1 MLCDLEIWHNAPND
15 LLKSLLEHLLELA
28 SESSEKRS
36 NIRIMRDLQLV
47 TKLLHIIADIHEVNT
62 SDILFQ
68 LLSILLGSQPRNL
81 DLLLFGQYIV
91 SKIPLVTYY
100 NINKSI
106 SRHIKTTEWSKL
118 VQKTQQLCLI
128 ISITCGI
135 NRKMRFIPFCFW
147 CIYL

>member
-47 TKLLHIIADIHEVNT
+47 TKLLHIIADIQEVNT

-91 SKIPLVTYY
+91 SKVPLV
-100 NINKSI
+100 I
-106 SRHIKTTEWSKL
+106 
-118 VQKTQQLCLI
+118 V
-128 ISITCGI
+128 
-135 NRKMRFIPFCFW
+135 
-147 CIYL
+147 